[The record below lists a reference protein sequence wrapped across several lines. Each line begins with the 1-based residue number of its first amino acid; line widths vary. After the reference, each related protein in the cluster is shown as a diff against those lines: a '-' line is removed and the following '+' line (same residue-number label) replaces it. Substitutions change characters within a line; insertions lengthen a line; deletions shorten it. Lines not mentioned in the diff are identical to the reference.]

1 MLGHFKPC
9 NAAYSA
15 FGSFGMASAGVASRT
30 EWNIMRRYL
39 FNIYAAGVVSRDEV
53 GRKYPSDGPAVA
65 YGQRL
70 VDELTKDDEYHDAVI
85 DVITASG
92 RLVARL
98 ISRDAPL
105 VHHVREPT
113 RQVSLH

>member
-15 FGSFGMASAGVASRT
+15 FGPFGTAGAGAASRT

-39 FNIYAAGVVSRDEV
+39 FNIYAAGVVSHDKV

-70 VDELTKDDEYHDAVI
+70 VDELAKDDDYHDAVI

-98 ISRDAPL
+98 ISRETPL
-105 VHHVREPT
+105 IHHVRQAT
-113 RQVSLH
+113 RQASLH

>member
-1 MLGHFKPC
+1 LQGHFKPC
-9 NAAYSA
+9 NAVHSA
-15 FGSFGMASAGVASRT
+15 FGAFSKASADAASRM

-65 YGQRL
+65 YGQRI
-70 VDELTKDDEYHDAVI
+70 VDELTKDDDYCDAVI
-85 DVITASG
+85 DVVTASG

-98 ISRDAPL
+98 ISSETPL
-105 VHHVREPT
+105 VHHVRQPT
-113 RQVSLH
+113 RQISLH